1 MTFHT
6 GTVGMEPAG
15 TRAHRHLIAV
25 TLEVRLEI
33 FCHEPSARQSSFG
46 MVIPPSEIVIRWIEK
61 IEIIANIFAYIQLS
75 SKCFYL

>member
-1 MTFHT
+1 MTIHT

-33 FCHEPSARQSSFG
+33 FCHEPSAVVLWNGDSSLRDCYK
-46 MVIPPSEIVIRWIEK
+46 MDRE
-61 IEIIANIFAYIQLS
+61 N
-75 SKCFYL
+75 